1 MRNIRIVCKYVYQ
14 LIRHRLRN
22 ILYIRIDCLL
32 IYELT
37 CLACGQVGG
46 EEVGAH
52 REGPLL
58 LLRLNQFNNTL
69 YLSFNPSLTYSLFS
83 LSFSIY
89 LSLSL
94 MLWCFCH
101 KGICENF
108 NAILRNKQ
116 REIHCKPKWMHNT
129 KPLII

>member
-1 MRNIRIVCKYVYQ
+1 MYVYQ

-83 LSFSIY
+83 LSLY
-89 LSLSL
+89 LSISLSHSCFDVSVIKGFVKIL
-94 MLWCFCH
+94 MQY
-101 KGICENF
+101 CETN
-108 NAILRNKQ
+108 
-116 REIHCKPKWMHNT
+116 RERFIANPNEC
-129 KPLII
+129 IIQSH